1 MNSPRSRFLS
11 GSIRCSSSS
20 GFGSGT
26 SSRRRTS
33 SRETRIA
40 SRASWIAT
48 PRLPGTSPAAAA
60 ASSAS
65 SEPNLLISSEAVL
78 GPMPATPGTLSML
91 SPISASTSPTCS
103 GPTPN
108 FSRTSGGP
116 MRRFFI
122 VSSTATPPSSVQSC
136 VRSLSDEQI
145 TTSMPA
151 ARATLVSAAMMSSAS
166 KPDTSSWVSPN
177 ASITRR
183 TIPSWSPS
191 SGGIGGRWA
200 L

>member
-1 MNSPRSRFLS
+1 
-11 GSIRCSSSS
+11 
-20 GFGSGT
+20 
-26 SSRRRTS
+26 
-33 SRETRIA
+33 
-40 SRASWIAT
+40 
-48 PRLPGTSPAAAA
+48 
-60 ASSAS
+60 
-65 SEPNLLISSEAVL
+65 
-78 GPMPATPGTLSML
+78 ML

-122 VSSTATPPSSVQSC
+122 VSSTATPPSSVQSW
-136 VRSLSDEQI
+136 VRSLSDEQM
-145 TTSMPA
+145 TTSIPA
-151 ARATLVSAAMMSSAS
+151 ARATLASVAMMSSAS
-166 KPDTSSWVSPN
+166 KPGTSSWASPN

-191 SGGIGGRWA
+191 SGGIGGRCA